1 MNFSTRVR
9 QSTAQPTPSQQ
20 SNAGTRRPT
29 AGGSNT
35 DLPPYE
41 PPEFSLNPA
50 AQRALAQLARTHNG
64 SKLNERLDNALAEV
78 TNAATDINDRLFDK
92 NESLQRVK
100 EKRRQRRQAA
110 EEAGEEAGEEDDE
123 GDGSMKNLEEDLELM
138 RNKVKG
144 MTDRMEQRVRKIV
157 DAKHAVKHMTD
168 AIVATA
174 DDARNNASTQASTLN
189 TRSQRT
195 RGRQDGEDDEEG
207 SDGEELPD
215 FDPTDPAAGT
225 APVNPPLEV
234 FNKKVEDMKTQY
246 QSFNH
251 TERYAEDNDYRT
263 FKRAV
268 HDAQYRDDEVPLPHY
283 TEWFNEDGTVAE
295 LGVTNAQGDEDD
307 SDDDIAVSRA
317 TISTKCSLS
326 LKEFEHPITSTK
338 CPHSFEKVH
347 IFDFI
352 NQSNQRMPPVNGR
365 PGEKAAQC
373 PIGGCQQLLSKSDLR
388 VDPVLVRKIKRL
400 QKAKEME
407 MEEDEEDDGRPP
419 NGTQRRA
426 HQIIDD
432 DDDEEEDATN
442 IDGMDVDDPPVN
454 PKQEPRSSR
463 PGPSEPPRPSQ
474 AIDLLDDDEEDEEQS
489 MYD

>member
-1 MNFSTRVR
+1 MATRAR
-9 QSTAQPTPSQQ
+9 QSTVQPTPSRQ
-20 SNAGTRRPT
+20 SNAGTGRAI
-29 AGGSNT
+29 AGTSNT
-35 DLPPYE
+35 ELPEYE

-64 SKLNERLDNALAEV
+64 SKLNDRLDSAHTHV
-78 TNAATDINDRLFDK
+78 TEAATDINDVLF
-92 NESLQRVK
+92 ERVQSLQRVK
-100 EKRRQRRQAA
+100 EKRRRAA
-110 EEAGEEAGEEDDE
+110 EDADEEDDGE
-123 GDGSMKNLEEDLELM
+123 DGTLNELEEDLAQM
-138 RNKVKG
+138 SNKVKG
-144 MTDRMEQRVRKIV
+144 MTDRMEQRIRKIV
-157 DAKHAVKHMTD
+157 DAKHAVKHMAD
-168 AIVATA
+168 AVTATA
-174 DDARNNASTQASTLN
+174 DDARTNASTQASTLN

-195 RGRQDGEDDEEG
+195 RRRQNDEDGEEE

-225 APVNPPLEV
+225 APVNPPLDV
-234 FNKKVEDMKTQY
+234 FNKRLEEMKTRY

-251 TERYAEDNDYRT
+251 TTRYAEDNDYRT

-283 TEWFNEDGTVAE
+283 TEWFNDDGTVAA
-295 LGVTNAQGDEDD
+295 LGVTNADGDDD

-326 LKEFEHPITSTK
+326 LREFEHPITSTK

-347 IFDFI
+347 ILEFI
-352 NQSNQRMPPVNGR
+352 GNSAQRMPPVNGR
-365 PGEKAAQC
+365 PGEKAVQC
-373 PIGGCQQLLSKSDLR
+373 PVGGCTQMLSKSDLK
-388 VDPVLVRKIKRL
+388 VDPIVVRKIKRL
-400 QKAKEME
+400 QKAREME
-407 MEEDEEDDGRPP
+407 MEEDEEDDDRPT
-419 NGTQRRA
+419 NGTQHRA

-432 DDDEEEDATN
+432 NDDDEEDATN

-474 AIDLLDDDEEDEEQS
+474 AVDLLDDDDEEEDEEES